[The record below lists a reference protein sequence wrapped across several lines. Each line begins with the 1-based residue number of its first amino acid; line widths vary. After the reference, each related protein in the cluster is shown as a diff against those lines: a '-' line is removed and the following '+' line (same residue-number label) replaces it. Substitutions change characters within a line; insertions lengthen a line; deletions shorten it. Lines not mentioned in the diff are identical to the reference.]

1 MKEIFNV
8 LCQSRNIE
16 NEINLGPE
24 LVEGYTEEELM
35 KMERLYDVKFSGDL
49 RDFMLEMGRSDGG
62 LLGDDPISL
71 YSRLSV
77 RRHVFFQ
84 AGMDDRF
91 FAMKKFELRSKGSFI
106 FSVEYETQYY
116 FLLTKSDRPDLVYRY
131 NDNFTDESDP
141 AAMISTGMT
150 FMDYM
155 HRAVRVYTERVYTER
170 RSGVVCR
177 GEMIV
182 I

>member
-1 MKEIFNV
+1 MKEIFRL
-8 LCQSRNIE
+8 LCQSRITD
-16 NEINLGPE
+16 NEINLHPE
-24 LVEGYTEEELM
+24 LVEGYTEEELV
-35 KMERLYDVKFSGDL
+35 KIERLYDVSFSGDL

-62 LLGDDPISL
+62 LLGDDPICL
-71 YSRLSV
+71 YSTRSV
-77 RRHVFFQ
+77 RRHIFFQ

-91 FAMKKFELRSKGSFI
+91 FAMKKFDLRSKGSFI
-106 FSVEYETQYY
+106 FSVESETQYH
-116 FLLTKSDRPDLVYRY
+116 FLLTKSDEPDLVYRY
-131 NDNFTDESDP
+131 NEDFADESDP
-141 AAMISTGMT
+141 AAMTSTGMT

-155 HRAVRVYTERVYTER
+155 HRAVRVYTDRMYTEL

>member
-16 NEINLGPE
+16 NEINLRPE

-35 KMERLYDVKFSGDL
+35 KMERLYDVTFSGDL

-62 LLGDDPISL
+62 LLGDGLIPL
-71 YSRLSV
+71 YSTRSV
-77 RRHVFFQ
+77 RRHIFFQ
-84 AGMDDRF
+84 AGMDERF
-91 FAMKKFELRSKGSFI
+91 LSMKKFDLRSKGSFI
-106 FSVEYETQYY
+106 FSVESETWYY
-116 FLLTKSDRPDLVYRY
+116 FLLTKSDQPDLVYRY
-131 NDNFTDESDP
+131 SEEFADETDP
-141 AAMISTGMT
+141 AAMTSTGMN